1 VQKYKVEDQEH
12 AGFWIRTFAT
22 VIDSVLMILL
32 ILSLV
37 MMLGLGETEKIFG
50 PMNIV
55 LNLSLIATT
64 IVFWIFKGATPGKM
78 ITKIKM
84 VDAKTGDSLTASQS
98 VIRYLGYVISTLP
111 FMLGFFWI
119 AFDKNKQ
126 GWHDKIAG
134 TVVIK
139 SD

>member
-1 VQKYKVEDQEH
+1 MQKYKVEDQEH